1 MMTEPVFILGAPRSG
16 TTFLSSL
23 LDSTSYGAPFETQ
36 FITKYFKK
44 LDNYGDL
51 NVLMNFS
58 GLVKDILDER
68 AVMQWNLDIDI
79 PSFFEEFNGD
89 VTYSKL
95 VDKLCLKA
103 AGKKGLTS
111 WGDKTPHYL
120 ADIEIIYELFPDSK
134 YIYIVRDGR
143 DVALSLLNKGWGPN
157 NIFTCAKYWVD
168 LNKENGC
175 LDKIKGK
182 GNLFFLKYEDLL
194 DNVEFYVK
202 NIYEFLGTK
211 IDIGKHH
218 QYSNRVLK
226 GNYNKWKSKLS
237 DSQIKVFEL
246 VAADTLNRFGY
257 KASHNKGK
265 IPFLLKLI
273 YQFHDKVFRFKHLFK
288 LNVIDTIKIKYFG
301 KEPFAE

>member
-16 TTFLSSL
+16 TTFLSGL

-58 GLVKDILDER
+58 RLVKDILDER
-68 AVMQWNLDIDI
+68 AVMQWNLEIDI
-79 PSFFEEFNGD
+79 PTFFEEFNGD

-95 VDKLCLKA
+95 VDKLCLKE

-120 ADIEIIYELFPDSK
+120 TDVEIIYEMFPDSK

-143 DVALSLLNKGWGPN
+143 DVALSLLKKGWGPN
-157 NIFTCAKYWVD
+157 NIFTGAKYWVE
-168 LNKENGC
+168 LNKENDC
-175 LDKIKGK
+175 LDEIKRK
-182 GNLFFLKYEDLL
+182 DNLLFLKYEDLL
-194 DNVEFYVK
+194 DNVELYVN
-202 NIYEFLGTK
+202 NIYEFLETT
-211 IDIGKHH
+211 IDKEKHR
-218 QYSNRVLK
+218 QYSHRVLK
-226 GNYNKWKSKLS
+226 GNYNKWKSMLS

-257 KASHNKGK
+257 KATHSKGK
-265 IPFLLKLI
+265 VPYILTLA
-273 YQFHDKVFRFKHLFK
+273 YQFHDRVLRLKHLFK